1 MNDFEILFKCR
12 QFLVTITNYFFVYQA
27 WESWCESGGFTFLD
41 RDLNHSCKAFEIARC
56 VQVGLLCVQHEDADR
71 PNTLQVMSMI
81 TSTTDLPIPKQ
92 PIFAVQTQ
100 NVETSNDGS
109 MSKDLFSVN
118 DLTHSV
124 IQGR

>member
-1 MNDFEILFKCR
+1 M
-12 QFLVTITNYFFVYQA
+12 
-27 WESWCESGGFTFLD
+27 D
-41 RDLNHSCKAFEIARC
+41 RDLNHSCKAYEVSRC
-56 VQVGLLCVQHEDADR
+56 VQVGLLCVQHEAADR

-100 NVETSNDGS
+100 NVETSNDVS
-109 MSKDLFSVN
+109 TMSKDLFSVN